1 MDQKLLNCRLFFE
14 KFKDKELN
22 SKEINKLK
30 LRIAKALHLKK
41 VLSNPEI
48 LSILNTDEKKVFL
61 NLLQL
66 KKVRSISGVNIVAV
80 MTAPYKCPHGKCA
93 YCPSEPGV
101 PESYTGHEPSSM
113 RGLQYDFDPYLQVL
127 NRIRQLKEIGHL
139 VSKVELIIQGGTFP
153 ATPVSY
159 QKSFIKGCL
168 EAIIGEKTESLE
180 EAKKKAE
187 ESNIRNVG
195 LTIETRPDWC
205 KQNHI
210 DLMLELGATRVEL
223 GVQTLYDDVY
233 KLVERGH
240 TVQDVIDA
248 FRAAKDSGLKIVAHM
263 MPGLPGCDF
272 KRDLKAFQILFE
284 DSNFKPDMLKI
295 YPCLVLR
302 NTKLYEWWKEGK
314 YKPYSTEEALDLI
327 AKIKANIIPKWVRIM
342 RIQRDIPAN
351 LIVAGVK
358 KGNLRELVQEKLKQ
372 QGLKCNCIRCREIG
386 HKILKENVKPK
397 FENFKI
403 NVEEYEASEGIEI
416 FISIDEPNT
425 DALIGYLR
433 LRIPSKKAERPE
445 ITSETTSIVRELKI
459 CGPVVPLG
467 EHFEEAYQ
475 HKGLGA
481 ELLSEAEK
489 ISLEKFDCTKIL
501 VLSGLGVK
509 PYYKRLGYY
518 PEGPYMAKKLS

>member
-1 MDQKLLNCRLFFE
+1 MNQKLLRYKLFFE
-14 KFKDKELN
+14 EVKDKEL
-22 SKEINKLK
+22 SAKEVNELKLK
-30 LRIAKALHLKK
+30 IAKILRLKK
-41 VLSNPEI
+41 VLSNPEV
-48 LSILNTDEKKVFL
+48 LSIMSVEEKKVFL

-66 KKVRSISGVNIVAV
+66 KKVRSISGVNIIAV
-80 MTAPYKCPHGKCA
+80 MVAPYKCPHGKCA
-93 YCPSEPGV
+93 YCPSEPGI
-101 PESYTGHEPSSM
+101 PESYTGYEPSSM
-113 RGLQYDFDPYLQVL
+113 RGLQYNFNPYLQVL
-127 NRIRQLKEIGHL
+127 NRIKQLKEIGHL

-159 QKSFIKGCL
+159 QKDFVKSCL

-180 EAKKKAE
+180 ETKRKAE
-187 ESNIRNVG
+187 ESVIRNVG

-205 KQNHI
+205 KQKHI
-210 DLMLELGATRVEL
+210 DLMLELGATRVEI

-248 FRAAKDSGLKIVAHM
+248 FQAAKDSGLKIVAHM

-272 KRDLKAFQILFE
+272 ERDLKAFQVLFE

-295 YPCLVLR
+295 YPCLV
-302 NTKLYEWWKEGK
+302 YEWWKEGK
-314 YKPYSTEEALDLI
+314 YKPYSTEEALELI
-327 AKIKANIIPKWVRIM
+327 TKVKANIPKWVRIM

-351 LIVAGVK
+351 LIIAGVK
-358 KGNLRELVQEKLKQ
+358 KGNLRELAQEKLKQ

-386 HKILKENVKPK
+386 HKILKENIKAK

-403 NVEEYEASEGIEI
+403 NIEEYEASKGIEI
-416 FISIDEPNT
+416 FISIDEPSV

-433 LRIPSKKAERPE
+433 LRIPSEKAERPE
-445 ITSETTSIVRELKI
+445 VSGEAVSIVRELKV

-481 ELLSEAEK
+481 NLLFEAEK
-489 ISLEKFDCTKIL
+489 ISLEKFDCKKIL

-518 PEGPYMAKKLS
+518 SNGPYMVKKLI

>member
-1 MDQKLLNCRLFFE
+1 
-14 KFKDKELN
+14 
-22 SKEINKLK
+22 
-30 LRIAKALHLKK
+30 
-41 VLSNPEI
+41 
-48 LSILNTDEKKVFL
+48 
-61 NLLQL
+61 
-66 KKVRSISGVNIVAV
+66 
-80 MTAPYKCPHGKCA
+80 
-93 YCPSEPGV
+93 
-101 PESYTGHEPSSM
+101 
-113 RGLQYDFDPYLQVL
+113 
-127 NRIRQLKEIGHL
+127 
-139 VSKVELIIQGGTFP
+139 
-153 ATPVSY
+153 
-159 QKSFIKGCL
+159 
-168 EAIIGEKTESLE
+168 
-180 EAKKKAE
+180 
-187 ESNIRNVG
+187 
-195 LTIETRPDWC
+195 
-205 KQNHI
+205 NHI

-386 HKILKENVKPK
+386 HKILKENVKPE

>member
-1 MDQKLLNCRLFFE
+1 MNQKLLNCKLLLE
-14 KFKDKELN
+14 KLKDKDLTVKEVNEL
-22 SKEINKLK
+22 KLK
-30 LRIAKALHLKK
+30 IAKLLNLERI
-41 VLSNPEI
+41 LSNPEI
-48 LSILNTDEKKVFL
+48 LSMLNVEEKKALL

-80 MTAPYKCPHGKCA
+80 MAAPYKCPHGKCV

-113 RGLQYDFDPYLQVL
+113 RGLQYNFNPYLQVL
-127 NRIRQLKEIGHL
+127 NRIKQLTEIGHL

-153 ATPVSY
+153 ATPISY
-159 QKSFIKGCL
+159 QKDFVKGCL

-187 ESNIRNVG
+187 ESAIRNVG

-205 KQNHI
+205 KQKHI
-210 DLMLELGATRVEL
+210 DLMLELGATRVEI

-233 KLVERGH
+233 KIVERGH

-248 FRAAKDSGLKIVAHM
+248 FRMAKDSGLKIVAHM
-263 MPGLPGCDF
+263 MPGLPGCNF
-272 KRDLKAFQILFE
+272 ERDLKAFQTLFE

-295 YPCLVLR
+295 YPCLVLK

-314 YKPYSTEEALDLI
+314 YKPYSTEEAIELI
-327 AKIKANIIPKWVRIM
+327 VKVKANIPKWVRIM
-342 RIQRDIPAN
+342 RIQRDIPAR

-358 KGNLRELVQEKLKQ
+358 KSNLRELAQKELKRK
-372 QGLKCNCIRCREIG
+372 GLKCNCIRCREVG
-386 HKILKENVKPK
+386 HKMLKENVKPK
-397 FENFKI
+397 FENLQL
-403 NVEEYEASEGIEI
+403 NVEEYKASEGVEL
-416 FISIDEPNT
+416 FISIDEPSV

-433 LRIPSKKAERPE
+433 LRIPSEKAERPE
-445 ITSETTSIVRELKI
+445 LADGKTSIVRELKV

-467 EHFEEAYQ
+467 ERFKDAWQ

-481 ELLSEAEK
+481 KLIFEAEK
-489 ISLEKFDCTKIL
+489 ISLEKFDCRKIL

-509 PYYKRLGYY
+509 HYYKRLGYY
-518 PEGPYMAKKLS
+518 PEGPYMAKKLI

>member
-1 MDQKLLNCRLFFE
+1 MTQKVLNCKLLFE
-14 KFKDKELN
+14 KLKNKDVTA
-22 SKEINKLK
+22 KEINEFKLK
-30 LRIAKALHLKK
+30 IAKTLHLKK
-41 VLSNPEI
+41 VLSNSEI
-48 LSILNTDEKKVFL
+48 LSMLTPEEKKFFL
-61 NLLQL
+61 NLFQL

-113 RGLQYDFDPYLQVL
+113 RGLQYNFDPYLQVL

-153 ATPVSY
+153 ATPISY
-159 QKSFIKGCL
+159 QKNFVKSCL

-187 ESNIRNVG
+187 ESIIRNVG

-205 KQNHI
+205 KQKHI
-210 DLMLELGATRVEL
+210 DLMLELGATRVEI

-263 MPGLPGCDF
+263 MPGLPGCNF
-272 KRDLKAFQILFE
+272 ERDLKAFQILFN
-284 DSNFKPDMLKI
+284 DSSFKPDMLKI
-295 YPCLVLR
+295 YPCLVLK

-314 YKPYSTEEALDLI
+314 YKPYSTEEALELI
-327 AKIKANIIPKWVRIM
+327 TKVKANIPKWVRIM

-358 KGNLRELVQEKLKQ
+358 KGNLRELAQEKLRQ

-386 HKILKENVKPK
+386 HKMLKENIKPK
-397 FENFKI
+397 LENFKI
-403 NVEEYEASEGIEI
+403 NIEEYEASEGIEI
-416 FISIDEPNT
+416 FISIDEPSV

-433 LRIPSKKAERPE
+433 LRIPSEKAERPE
-445 ITSETTSIVRELKI
+445 ILNGKTSIVRELKV

-481 ELLSEAEK
+481 KLLFEAEK
-489 ISLEKFDCTKIL
+489 ISLEKFDCKKIL

-509 PYYKRLGYY
+509 PYYKRLGYHSN
-518 PEGPYMAKKLS
+518 GPYMAKILN